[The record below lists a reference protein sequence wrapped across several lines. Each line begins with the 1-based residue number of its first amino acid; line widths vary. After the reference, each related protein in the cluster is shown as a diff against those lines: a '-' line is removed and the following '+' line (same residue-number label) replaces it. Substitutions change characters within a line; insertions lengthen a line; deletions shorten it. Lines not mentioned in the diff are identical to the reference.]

1 MVLARTSRVSG
12 GIDRIDR
19 ASTMG
24 QIGRVVA
31 SPVEFGELKKL
42 TTKMA
47 SSSAGNASMM
57 FMTLSVTRSI
67 APRL

>member
-1 MVLARTSRVSG
+1 
-12 GIDRIDR
+12 
-19 ASTMG
+19 MG

-31 SPVEFGELKKL
+31 SPVELGELKKL

-57 FMTLSVTRSI
+57 FMTLSVMRSVV
-67 APRL
+67 PRL